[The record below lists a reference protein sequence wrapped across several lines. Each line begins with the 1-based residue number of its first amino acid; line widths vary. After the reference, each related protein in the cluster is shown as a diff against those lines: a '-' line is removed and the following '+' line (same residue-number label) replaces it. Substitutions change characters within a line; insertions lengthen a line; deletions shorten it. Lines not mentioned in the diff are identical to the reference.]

1 MPKFPWGKV
10 VDRFDYDFEGQ
21 PFEAIKYHPR
31 IYINGTGTDQ
41 VDSNSIL
48 YHCPQIGTSSGS
60 LFELLICWLAV
71 QSLSSTEA
79 LYVAPAISRALKLNK
94 MCNANPTSEGG
105 FDA

>member
-1 MPKFPWGKV
+1 MSKFPWGKV

-21 PFEAIKYHPR
+21 PFEVIKYQPR
-31 IYINGTGTDQ
+31 TYINSFGTDQ
-41 VDSNSIL
+41 VDTSSIS
-48 YHCPQIGTSSGS
+48 YHCPQIGTSADS

-94 MCNANPTSEGG
+94 MCNAGPTNKG
-105 FDA
+105 DY